1 MKDKKDTSTKSAI
14 ITGEYIVSL
23 INSITKDV
31 EERVLLEDN
40 VKGIIREAETLS
52 SYLQEMS
59 HDKRKKLLIAYSR
72 ILEEIKNNVDVMV
85 RELE

>member
-23 INSITKDV
+23 INSITKVV

-52 SYLQEMS
+52 SCVQEMS